1 MICDV
6 KMNSIKVGNIVK
18 GEVTGVTPYGV
29 FVSLQDEYSGLVH
42 ISEVSNKYIRDLE
55 KLFNIGDIINVKIID
70 LDEDKSHAKLSIKKI
85 NYKVE
90 KELSMIPESGTGFGL
105 LSENLPRWTSEKFNK
120 IKKSEEK

>member
-42 ISEVSNKYIRDLE
+42 ISEVSNKYVMDLE